1 MGAELF
7 YVLVGAVAVGGFARW
22 RGWPAPLLV
31 TGVALAVS
39 LLPFVPEIEIDGHLL
54 LNLALP
60 PLLYSAALDA
70 SFMSFRRSLPHI
82 RRLGVGL
89 VLVTAV
95 VVGVVAW
102 LIMPQL
108 TFAGALLLGAIVGPP
123 DAVSAAAIGRKLGLP
138 RRVMNVMSG
147 ESLINDAT
155 SLTLVRVFAA
165 IVAGATVTVWQGL
178 WEFVV
183 AVVVGVG
190 VGLIAGLLLHLL
202 RMISS
207 DTVLSA
213 AFGLLMPFAAYALA
227 EHLLGSGVLAVV
239 AMGLYVGYHAPK
251 TNYSTRQHDKPI
263 WQSVD
268 FLLESFV
275 FAYIGLQLPTVLDEI
290 AGSHSSV
297 VIWLA
302 LAVFAAVLIIRPL
315 FVFASYSWGQALQRL
330 RLLRFKHAAEERRK
344 HPDGRYARAWEERKS
359 RMRARNGG
367 AEPTK
372 EAIKRRVLEPALSR
386 RERVVISWAGM
397 RGVVTL
403 AMAAALPDLTG
414 GEMPLGNVEVIIA
427 VAFVVTVGTL
437 LLQGLTLPSLIRGL
451 GVSAD
456 AERATDAREV
466 ERVRKISRDA
476 GLDFLRERQEAWVRE
491 HGEGARDHFNKFS
504 RGLLRIQRDTDRTER
519 EAETTE
525 LEIVEAERASRRD
538 AKAKARRAAF
548 DEFDELSRGWI
559 EVRRRV
565 LMSECRAGN
574 VSEEV
579 MRDLFV
585 AMDAEELALDTRVR
599 FRDE

>member
-7 YVLVGAVAVGGFARW
+7 YVLAGSVAVAGFARW

-31 TGVALAVS
+31 TAAALAVS
-39 LLPFVPEIEIDGHLL
+39 LLPFVPEIEVDGHLL
-54 LNLALP
+54 LNLTLP

-70 SFMSFRRSLPHI
+70 SFVSFRRSLPHI

-95 VVGVVAW
+95 GVGVVAW

-178 WEFVV
+178 WEFAV

-190 VGLIAGLLLHLL
+190 VGLVAGFLLHWL
-202 RMISS
+202 RMVSS
-207 DTVLSA
+207 DTVVSA
-213 AFGLLMPFAAYALA
+213 TFGLLMPFAAYAVA
-227 EHLLGSGVLAVV
+227 EHLNGSGVLAVV

-263 WQSVD
+263 WKSVD

-275 FAYIGLQLPTVLDEI
+275 FAYIGLQLPAVLDEI
-290 AGSHSSV
+290 AGSHSAV
-297 VIWLA
+297 VIWLS
-302 LAVFAAVLIIRPL
+302 LAVFAAVLLIRPL
-315 FVFASYSWGQALQRL
+315 FVFASYAWGQALQKL
-330 RLLRFKHAAEERRK
+330 RVLRFKHHAEERRK
-344 HPDGRYARAWEERKS
+344 NPDGRSAKAWNARKARLRERH
-359 RMRARNGG
+359 GG

-372 EAIKRRVLEPALSR
+372 EAIKRKVLEPTLSR

-403 AMAAALPDLTG
+403 AMAAALPDLTEG
-414 GEMPLGNVEVIIA
+414 AMPLGNVEVIVA

-456 AERATDAREV
+456 AERATDARDV
-466 ERVRKISRDA
+466 QRVRRISRDA
-476 GLDFLRERQEAWVRE
+476 GLDFLRERQDAWVDTY
-491 HGEGARDHFNKFS
+491 GEDARDQFNKFS

-525 LEIVEAERASRRD
+525 IEIAEAERAARRD
-538 AKAKARRAAF
+538 AKAKAHRAAY
-548 DEFDELSRGWI
+548 DELEQLTRGWI

-565 LMSECRAGN
+565 LMNESRAGN
-574 VSEEV
+574 LSEEV

-585 AMDAEELALDTRVR
+585 AMDAEELALDTRAR
-599 FRDE
+599 LREE